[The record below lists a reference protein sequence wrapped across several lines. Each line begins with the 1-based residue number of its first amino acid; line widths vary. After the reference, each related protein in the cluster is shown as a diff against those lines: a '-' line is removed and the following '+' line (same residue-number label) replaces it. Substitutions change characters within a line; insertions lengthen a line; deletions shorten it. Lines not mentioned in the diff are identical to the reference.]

1 MHILSLLKIN
11 IYGIIKKVETTAIK
25 YYNFYFQEGKEMSF
39 CKYCGR
45 QLQDGEICNCQQT
58 QQPVGGTAQP
68 QQEFNQQAAQQTF
81 QQGTAQQ
88 TFQQGAG
95 QQTYQQA
102 QQGFNQQ
109 QASQQMDAVKKAGAN
124 AALDYVNVLKGLFT
138 SPVETVS
145 AFVAKANVIMIAI
158 LIGGQ
163 AIINMLTRLFDML
176 IANSKAKVTT
186 GSKELDSLLSSYYSS
201 YTNTKPYPVG
211 SIFKNMLLEILL
223 VAVAAAVIALVVML
237 LAKAFNKANV
247 TYMQGLAVYAI
258 TAVLG
263 IPAEL
268 LSWVTGLTSVGF
280 IDRISSCVTVFSN
293 VAGYAFVYIAIRA
306 LCKDEKKIPLI
317 MAISYVAV
325 NFLTWVLRLMF

>member
-11 IYGIIKKVETTAIK
+11 IYGIIKKVKTTTIQ
-25 YYNFYFQEGKEMSF
+25 YFNFYFQEGKEMSF

-45 QLQDGEICNCQQT
+45 QLRDGEVCTCQQA
-58 QQPVGGTAQP
+58 QQSAGAAQP
-68 QQEFNQQAAQQTF
+68 QQA
-81 QQGTAQQ
+81 AQQ

-95 QQTYQQA
+95 QQTYQQT

>member
-1 MHILSLLKIN
+1 MLKIN
-11 IYGIIKKVETTAIK
+11 IYGIIKKVETTTIQ

-45 QLQDGEICNCQQT
+45 QLQDGEVCTCQQA
-58 QQPVGGTAQP
+58 QQSAGAAQP

-81 QQGTAQQ
+81 QQG
-88 TFQQGAG
+88 AG
-95 QQTYQQA
+95 QQAQQNAYQQQA

-124 AALDYVNVLKGLFT
+124 AVLDYVNVLKGLFT

-201 YTNTKPYPVG
+201 YTNTKPYPAG

>member
-1 MHILSLLKIN
+1 MFTIN
-11 IYGIIKKVETTAIK
+11 IYGIIKKVETTTIQ

-201 YTNTKPYPVG
+201 YTNTKPYPAG
-211 SIFKNMLLEILL
+211 SIFKNMFLEILL

>member
-1 MHILSLLKIN
+1 
-11 IYGIIKKVETTAIK
+11 
-25 YYNFYFQEGKEMSF
+25 MSF

-45 QLQDGEICNCQQT
+45 QLQDGEVCTCQQA
-58 QQPVGGTAQP
+58 QQPAGTAQP
-68 QQEFNQQAAQQTF
+68 QQGFNQQAAQQTF
-81 QQGTAQQ
+81 
-88 TFQQGAG
+88 
-95 QQTYQQA
+95 QQA

-124 AALDYVNVLKGLFT
+124 AALDYVNVLKGVFT

-201 YTNTKPYPVG
+201 YTNTKPYPAG

>member
-1 MHILSLLKIN
+1 MLKIN
-11 IYGIIKKVETTAIK
+11 IYGIIKKVETTTIQ

-45 QLQDGEICNCQQT
+45 QLQDGEVCTCQQA
-58 QQPVGGTAQP
+58 QQSAGAAQP
-68 QQEFNQQAAQQTF
+68 QQGFNQQA
-81 QQGTAQQ
+81 AQQ

-95 QQTYQQA
+95 QQTY
-102 QQGFNQQ
+102 QQ

-201 YTNTKPYPVG
+201 YTNTKPYPAG

>member
-1 MHILSLLKIN
+1 
-11 IYGIIKKVETTAIK
+11 
-25 YYNFYFQEGKEMSF
+25 MSF

-45 QLQDGEICNCQQT
+45 QLQDGEICTCQQAQQAAS
-58 QQPVGGTAQP
+58 QQPAGAAQP
-68 QQEFNQQAAQQTF
+68 QQGFNQQAAQQTF
-81 QQGTAQQ
+81 QQG
-88 TFQQGAG
+88 AG
-95 QQTYQQA
+95 QQA
-102 QQGFNQQ
+102 QQNAYQQ

-124 AALDYVNVLKGLFT
+124 AALDYVNILKGLFT
-138 SPVETVS
+138 SPVEIVS
-145 AFVAKANVIMIAI
+145 AFVAKANVIMIAV

-163 AIINMLTRLFDML
+163 AIINMLTRLFNML

-201 YTNTKPYPVG
+201 YTNTKPYPAG

-280 IDRISSCVTVFSN
+280 IDRISTCITVFSN

>member
-1 MHILSLLKIN
+1 
-11 IYGIIKKVETTAIK
+11 
-25 YYNFYFQEGKEMSF
+25 MSF

-45 QLQDGEICNCQQT
+45 QLQDGEVCTCQQA
-58 QQPVGGTAQP
+58 QQPAGAAQP
-68 QQEFNQQAAQQTF
+68 QQEFNQQAAQQPA
-81 QQGTAQQ
+81 GAAQQ

-95 QQTYQQA
+95 QQTY

-201 YTNTKPYPVG
+201 YTNTKPYPAG
-211 SIFKNMLLEILL
+211 SIFKNMLLEIL

>member
-1 MHILSLLKIN
+1 
-11 IYGIIKKVETTAIK
+11 
-25 YYNFYFQEGKEMSF
+25 MSF
-39 CKYCGR
+39 CKYCGK
-45 QLQDGEICNCQQT
+45 QLQDGEVCTCQQA
-58 QQPVGGTAQP
+58 QQSAGAAQP
-68 QQEFNQQAAQQTF
+68 QQGFNQQ
-81 QQGTAQQ
+81 
-88 TFQQGAG
+88 AG

-124 AALDYVNVLKGLFT
+124 AALDYVNVLKGVFT

-176 IANSKAKVTT
+176 IANRKAKVTT

-201 YTNTKPYPVG
+201 YTNTKPYPAG

>member
-1 MHILSLLKIN
+1 MLKIN
-11 IYGIIKKVETTAIK
+11 IYGIIKKVETTTIQ

-39 CKYCGR
+39 CKYCGK
-45 QLQDGEICNCQQT
+45 QLQDGEVCTCQQA
-58 QQPVGGTAQP
+58 QQSAGAAQP
-68 QQEFNQQAAQQTF
+68 QQEFN
-81 QQGTAQQ
+81 QQ

-95 QQTYQQA
+95 QQTYQQ
-102 QQGFNQQ
+102 GFNQQ
-109 QASQQMDAVKKAGAN
+109 QASQQMEAVKKAGAN

-201 YTNTKPYPVG
+201 NTKPYPAG

>member
-1 MHILSLLKIN
+1 MLKIN
-11 IYGIIKKVETTAIK
+11 IYGIIKKVETTTIQ

-45 QLQDGEICNCQQT
+45 QLQDGEVCNCQQT

-201 YTNTKPYPVG
+201 YTNTKPYPAG

>member
-1 MHILSLLKIN
+1 
-11 IYGIIKKVETTAIK
+11 
-25 YYNFYFQEGKEMSF
+25 MSF
-39 CKYCGR
+39 CKYCGK
-45 QLQDGEICNCQQT
+45 QLQDGEVCTCQQA
-58 QQPVGGTAQP
+58 QQPAGTAQP
-68 QQEFNQQAAQQTF
+68 QQGFNQQ
-81 QQGTAQQ
+81 
-88 TFQQGAG
+88 AG

-109 QASQQMDAVKKAGAN
+109 QASQQMEAVKKAGAN

-201 YTNTKPYPVG
+201 YTNTKPYPAG

>member
-1 MHILSLLKIN
+1 MLKIN
-11 IYGIIKKVETTAIK
+11 IYGIIKKVETTTIQ

-45 QLQDGEICNCQQT
+45 QLQDGEVCTCQQ
-58 QQPVGGTAQP
+58 
-68 QQEFNQQAAQQTF
+68 AQQSA
-81 QQGTAQQ
+81 GAAQQ

-201 YTNTKPYPVG
+201 YTNTKPYPAG

>member
-1 MHILSLLKIN
+1 
-11 IYGIIKKVETTAIK
+11 
-25 YYNFYFQEGKEMSF
+25 MSF

-45 QLQDGEICNCQQT
+45 QLQDGEVCTCQQA
-58 QQPVGGTAQP
+58 QQSAGAAQP
-68 QQEFNQQAAQQTF
+68 QQGFNQQ
-81 QQGTAQQ
+81 
-88 TFQQGAG
+88 AG

-124 AALDYVNVLKGLFT
+124 AALDYVNVLKGVFT

-201 YTNTKPYPVG
+201 YTNTKPYPAG

-247 TYMQGLAVYAI
+247 TYMQSLAVYAI

>member
-11 IYGIIKKVETTAIK
+11 IYGIIKKVETTTIQ

-45 QLQDGEICNCQQT
+45 QLQDGEVCTCQQA
-58 QQPVGGTAQP
+58 QQSAGAAQP
-68 QQEFNQQAAQQTF
+68 QQA
-81 QQGTAQQ
+81 AQQ

-95 QQTYQQA
+95 QQT

-201 YTNTKPYPVG
+201 YTNTKPYPAG

>member
-1 MHILSLLKIN
+1 MLKIN

-201 YTNTKPYPVG
+201 YTNTKPYPAG

-325 NFLTWVLRLMF
+325 NFLTWVLRLM

>member
-1 MHILSLLKIN
+1 
-11 IYGIIKKVETTAIK
+11 
-25 YYNFYFQEGKEMSF
+25 
-39 CKYCGR
+39 
-45 QLQDGEICNCQQT
+45 
-58 QQPVGGTAQP
+58 
-68 QQEFNQQAAQQTF
+68 
-81 QQGTAQQ
+81 
-88 TFQQGAG
+88 
-95 QQTYQQA
+95 
-102 QQGFNQQ
+102 
-109 QASQQMDAVKKAGAN
+109 MDAVKKAGAN
-124 AALDYVNVLKGLFT
+124 VALDYVNVLKGLFT

-201 YTNTKPYPVG
+201 YTNTKPYSAG
-211 SIFKNMLLEILL
+211 SIFKNMFLEILL

>member
-1 MHILSLLKIN
+1 
-11 IYGIIKKVETTAIK
+11 
-25 YYNFYFQEGKEMSF
+25 MSF
-39 CKYCGR
+39 CKYCGK
-45 QLQDGEICNCQQT
+45 QLQDGEVCTCQQA
-58 QQPVGGTAQP
+58 QQSAGAAQP
-68 QQEFNQQAAQQTF
+68 QQEFNQQ
-81 QQGTAQQ
+81 
-88 TFQQGAG
+88 AG

-124 AALDYVNVLKGLFT
+124 AALDYVNVLKGVFT

-201 YTNTKPYPVG
+201 YTNTKPYPAG